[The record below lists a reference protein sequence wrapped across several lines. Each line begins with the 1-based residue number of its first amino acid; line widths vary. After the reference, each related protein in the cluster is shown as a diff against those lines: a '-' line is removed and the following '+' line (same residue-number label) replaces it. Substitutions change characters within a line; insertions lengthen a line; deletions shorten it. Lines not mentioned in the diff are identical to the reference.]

1 MSQQPGNVEAK
12 VVGTIPFKA
21 VSEDCAY
28 WPLIVWQGTKLLGGA
43 WKVTWSKVDVLDH
56 LPHGIPAWL
65 RTSLCQAVPF
75 QNVAKDP

>member
-21 VSEDCAY
+21 VSEDCAD

-56 LPHGIPAWL
+56 LQDLFNGIIAEL
-65 RTSLCQAVPF
+65 VLQANPE
-75 QNVAKDP
+75 